1 VTTRA
6 PAPPR
11 VIEPVVVIHRRE
23 RDGWSAT
30 SPDFVHFAPHADTL
44 PELLQRAEDLVR
56 FTLDRADVRIEHL
69 AAEL

>member
-1 VTTRA
+1 MRTRT

-11 VIEPVVVIHRRE
+11 VIEPVVIVHRRE

-30 SPDFVHFAPHADTL
+30 SPDLDHFAPRAKTL
-44 PELLQRAEDLVR
+44 PELRRRAEDLVR
-56 FTLDRADVRIEHL
+56 FALDRADVRIEHL

>member
-1 VTTRA
+1 VTTRT

-11 VIEPVVVIHRRE
+11 VIEPVVVLHRRE

-30 SPDFVHFAPHADTL
+30 SPDLVGFAPRAKTL
-44 PELLQRAEDLVR
+44 PELRRRAEDLVR
-56 FTLDRADVRIEHL
+56 FALDRADVRIEHL